1 MSGKVLSLVWM
12 RGCAG
17 SANKCLTFTKKFD
30 RLYPVMRD
38 NARAIS
44 EGIRKRA
51 DKGGDMSVLSVLP
64 WLKDEK
70 RAVTCCG
77 CGNEATITIG
87 EGLEWDDI
95 SRWQCW
101 ECE

>member
-1 MSGKVLSLVWM
+1 MVNDLQHEKKVKIKLDFCGNCAILSSVSE
-12 RGCAG
+12 R
-17 SANKCLTFTKKFD
+17 NI
-30 RLYPVMRD
+30 MRD
-38 NARAIS
+38 NERAIT

-51 DKGGDMSVLSVLP
+51 EKGGDMSVLTVLP

-70 RAVTCCG
+70 RKVTCCG

-87 EGLEWDDI
+87 EALEWDDI